1 MPKLLRRRLLWALV
15 VSLAL
20 HLLLIFQAE
29 IPLPDWDGSH
39 ETISVSLAPVPRPIE
54 PPKPADPEK
63 PPRPPKPRAQ
73 PKLKPAPKPELHEAP
88 KPPAL
93 QPEPAPAPQPPAEA
107 PSEPEPVTSPPVE
120 SPADTLA
127 KIPDEPVTVPPPPR
141 HVEIEFRGANG
152 SKGSGKQTF
161 DRDENNHYRLTGEM
175 SLPVMLF
182 ISGSMEEHSEG
193 LITEKG
199 LQPVKFTHKITGSKP
214 QTANFDWDA
223 QNLVMDTGKR
233 TETKPLSPGT
243 QDMLSFMY
251 QFMFVPPLEQ
261 MQITMVT
268 GKKLRTYVY
277 NFEGE
282 DTLDT
287 PMGKLKA
294 LHIGRSNSD
303 GDERTELWL
312 ASEYRYLPIRI
323 RRTEKDGAIVD
334 LVATRLTLT
343 E

>member
-1 MPKLLRRRLLWALV
+1 MPRLLRQRLFWALV

-20 HLLLIFQAE
+20 HLLLVFQAE

-39 ETISVSLAPVPRPIE
+39 EVISVSLAPAVRPIE
-54 PPKPADPEK
+54 APKPEK
-63 PPRPPKPRAQ
+63 PALPPKPRPM
-73 PKLKPAPKPELHEAP
+73 PKPKPAPKPDVHEAP
-88 KPPAL
+88 KPLLPP
-93 QPEPAPAPQPPAEA
+93 QTEPAPSSSVAEA
-107 PSEPEPVTSPPVE
+107 SPEPEPITSPPVA
-120 SPADTLA
+120 SPADTLP
-127 KIPDEPVTVPPPPR
+127 KIPDEPTTLPPPPR

-152 SKGSGKQTF
+152 SKGTGKQTF
-161 DRDENNHYRLTGEM
+161 DRDENNHYRLSGEM
-175 SLPVMLF
+175 SMPVLLF
-182 ISGSMEEHSEG
+182 ISGSIEQHSEG
-193 LITEKG
+193 LITDKG
-199 LQPVKFTHKITGSKP
+199 LQPLKFTQKITGSKL
-214 QTANFDWDA
+214 QTASFDWDT

-233 TETKPLSPGT
+233 PETKPLPPGA

-261 MQITMVT
+261 MQITVAT
-268 GKKLRTYVY
+268 GKRLRTYVY
-277 NFEGE
+277 NFEDE

-294 LHIGRSNSD
+294 LHIGRSSGD

-323 RRTEKDGAIVD
+323 RRTEKDGATVD
-334 LVATRLTLT
+334 LVATRLSLT

>member
-1 MPKLLRRRLLWALV
+1 MPPP
-15 VSLAL
+15 
-20 HLLLIFQAE
+20 QA
-29 IPLPDWDGSH
+29 DA
-39 ETISVSLAPVPRPIE
+39 T
-54 PPKPADPEK
+54 PA
-63 PPRPPKPRAQ
+63 AQ
-73 PKLKPAPKPELHEAP
+73 PVAQATP
-88 KPPAL
+88 
-93 QPEPAPAPQPPAEA
+93 
-107 PSEPEPVTSPPVE
+107 EPEPTTSPPVE
-120 SPADTLA
+120 SPADTLP
-127 KIPDEPVTVPPPPR
+127 KIPDEPVSVPPPPR

-152 SKGSGKQTF
+152 SKGAGKQTF
-161 DRDENNHYRLTGEM
+161 DRDENNHYRLVGEM
-175 SLPVMLF
+175 SMPVVLF
-182 ISGSMEEHSEG
+182 ISGSIEQHSEG
-193 LITEKG
+193 LITDKG
-199 LQPVKFTHKITGSKP
+199 LQPLKFTQKITGSRP
-214 QTANFDWDA
+214 QTASFDWDA
-223 QNLVMDTGKR
+223 QSLVMDTGKR

-251 QFMFVPPLEQ
+251 QFMFMPPLEQ

-294 LHIGRSNSD
+294 LHIGRSNND

-323 RRTEKDGAIVD
+323 RRTEKDGAFVD
-334 LVATRLTLT
+334 LMVTRLVLT